1 MKCGRGIFR
10 DWNLSKFLRDMD
22 FGSLILSFIA
32 RPVHEKL
39 KIIFLCDRGIF
50 IITFPL
56 YYFIHCRRYIFDS
69 NGWCKKNQVFFLF
82 FFVTRTLFEKYSL
95 QIGKMNYKILIY
107 DIIYDYKLYC
117 WKYICKDFDFD
128 KFYLVLKQVINNV
141 RQDSNN
147 CKLHRQKS
155 QSTLNHR
162 ITPQIHQTQ
171 QNPNFRLNQLQ
182 PFPNQTLSPVL
193 IKRSE
198 RDIKIPDTY
207 PQNQRR
213 KSQRSTSF
221 SSINQ
226 TPHHH

>member
-1 MKCGRGIFR
+1 MVHWSWVLLLDRSTKSWKLYSSATGEF
-10 DWNLSKFLRDMD
+10 LSSHFPSIISFIVVDIYLIQTDDVKRIRYFFYFSSLLVHFLKNIPCKLEKWIIKFLYT
-22 FGSLILSFIA
+22 ILY
-32 RPVHEKL
+32 L
-39 KIIFLCDRGIF
+39 TIINF
-50 IITFPL
+50 IIENI
-56 YYFIHCRRYIFDS
+56 YARIYI
-69 NGWCKKNQVFFLF
+69 
-82 FFVTRTLFEKYSL
+82 
-95 QIGKMNYKILIY
+95 
-107 DIIYDYKLYC
+107 
-117 WKYICKDFDFD
+117 FDFD

-182 PFPNQTLSPVL
+182 PFPNQTLSLVL